1 MCANKMED
9 GTPPSQR
16 PSETLIHQPTAE
28 EEGLVENGSNSQSRP
43 SDTVVR
49 ILGIVSGL
57 TMTALVLSSA
67 GLITGQN
74 LLSQLFAAPPRVN
87 PHQSAGQNEESF
99 ANGQL
104 APAFTEKATRT
115 LAGSTASYSAVRPE
129 SESTSPHGPAN
140 TNALP
145 SPDGEGLTPGQR
157 EASGPSAAGNPSR
170 REPRASPR
178 DTFPRPEVTSSTPRV
193 ASALSDET
201 GAPPKVG
208 ADERASGGGPAL
220 SAAVRPA
227 PRASLPSKQA
237 TSTLSPEAA
246 TDSTS
251 ATSESPLRAVL
262 LQEPESRGWGNSYV
276 VRLFN
281 SAGQPMQVFGVL
293 LVAHMAD
300 DSVEE
305 TAMGTLAE
313 PGVYRGTVPTGRSTP
328 VDLRVRVRVRVSN
341 GERFVEIP
349 VTR

>member
-1 MCANKMED
+1 MCANRMED

-16 PSETLIHQPTAE
+16 PSETLIQQPAAE
-28 EEGLVENGSNSQSRP
+28 EEGFVENGSNTQSRP
-43 SDTVVR
+43 SDTGIR

-87 PHQSAGQNEESF
+87 PHQSAAQNEESV

-104 APAFTEKATRT
+104 APAFTEKATET
-115 LAGSTASYSAVRPE
+115 LAGSTASYSAVRPD

-145 SPDGEGLTPGQR
+145 PPDGEGLTPGQR

-170 REPRASPR
+170 REP
-178 DTFPRPEVTSSTPRV
+178 
-193 ASALSDET
+193 
-201 GAPPKVG
+201 
-208 ADERASGGGPAL
+208 
-220 SAAVRPA
+220 
-227 PRASLPSKQA
+227 
-237 TSTLSPEAA
+237 A

-251 ATSESPLRAVL
+251 GTSERPLRAVL
-262 LQEPESRGWGNSYV
+262 LREPESRGWGKSYA

-281 SAGQPMQVFGVL
+281 SAGRPMQVFGVL
-293 LVAHMAD
+293 LVARMAD
-300 DSVEE
+300 GSVEE

-328 VDLRVRVRVRVSN
+328 VDLRVRVRVRVSD